1 MEKVKIIDI
10 HPRDSFYSDKV
21 RLIGIT
27 GEWAIEEEA
36 DCDGFRGG
44 RFTFDRKQL
53 IPGNNEGY
61 FSMDSWTY
69 FYLAK
74 TEPVEEINPIKH
86 ISIKEFREKG
96 FLQEVN
102 RQFFHPIGMAL
113 EVIIDEAEN
122 ETLGGIWDYRDDS
135 EGMLYG
141 NDCLPEKYKAL
152 ETLRLQEEK
161 AHIRVKRFGWV
172 QQPLQ
177 RDNDE

>member
-1 MEKVKIIDI
+1 MDYRRSDYFIFDKPQLLDIGDNVFIMREKI
-10 HPRDSFYSDKV
+10 
-21 RLIGIT
+21 
-27 GEWAIEEEA
+27 
-36 DCDGFRGG
+36 
-44 RFTFDRKQL
+44 
-53 IPGNNEGY
+53 
-61 FSMDSWTY
+61 Y

-74 TEPVEEINPIKH
+74 TEPVEEINPIKR
-86 ISIKEFREKG
+86 IPIKEFREKG

-113 EVIIDEAEN
+113 EVVIDDVGN
-122 ETLGGIWDYRDDS
+122 ETLGGIWDYRDDP

-141 NDCLPEKYKAL
+141 NDSMPKKSKAL

-161 AHIRVKRFGWV
+161 AHVRVKRFGWV